1 MLAYIKSNYKTG
13 DTVQITC
20 SEGLI
25 SGEIEFVSN
34 KYIVLRQPN
43 GQIVG
48 IAAEDVR
55 TFTADCPVPLTPAV
69 KPATQAPAETD
80 EDAEESEALSDTDAT
95 IASEAASGY
104 GKTADYM
111 EDRPTLEFNP
121 KVVGKINLAQV
132 DPKYGKRS
140 FFRSATDESGNTD
153 TANTADTFHR
163 SASYSGPRKPY
174 VSARGRITYYN
185 AEKRYGFIHD
195 YTEDADIYFHQ
206 SQVVDSALYD
216 ELYKGTKVA
225 YTLGKNTQGLC
236 AYCLHLPC
244 TAESLMPLAED
255 LFDSRRYQQAQSILQ
270 QILDADPDNTAA
282 KDLLED
288 IRSAAPAIHDAD
300 TAYVPSPLY
309 AQAKKLYLA
318 KRVDEAEE
326 AYLHAIEAG
335 ERVESCVKD
344 LVTLYVSRYKQT
356 EDPEEKANC
365 KKKAMDFL
373 DSHRDKLADTLT
385 TKQFLAL
392 NYYLSLQEY
401 DSFIAVVDEI
411 LQDPTI
417 QRVSSKHAFYIW
429 QKAIVLNKLGRR
441 DDALALIDEGLAI
454 APTHHQ
460 LRRLQQYI
468 LYPEQQGEAPV
479 ASSAPAEDA
488 KEGSAD
494 TAADKS
500 KDNAGESSASSE
512 DKGGSWWQQTL
523 DTGW

>member
-216 ELYKGTKVA
+216 T
-225 YTLGKNTQGLC
+225 
-236 AYCLHLPC
+236 
-244 TAESLMPLAED
+244 S
-255 LFDSRRYQQAQSILQ
+255 
-270 QILDADPDNTAA
+270 
-282 KDLLED
+282 
-288 IRSAAPAIHDAD
+288 
-300 TAYVPSPLY
+300 
-309 AQAKKLYLA
+309 
-318 KRVDEAEE
+318 
-326 AYLHAIEAG
+326 
-335 ERVESCVKD
+335 
-344 LVTLYVSRYKQT
+344 VTGQ
-356 EDPEEKANC
+356 
-365 KKKAMDFL
+365 
-373 DSHRDKLADTLT
+373 
-385 TKQFLAL
+385 
-392 NYYLSLQEY
+392 
-401 DSFIAVVDEI
+401 
-411 LQDPTI
+411 
-417 QRVSSKHAFYIW
+417 
-429 QKAIVLNKLGRR
+429 
-441 DDALALIDEGLAI
+441 
-454 APTHHQ
+454 
-460 LRRLQQYI
+460 
-468 LYPEQQGEAPV
+468 
-479 ASSAPAEDA
+479 
-488 KEGSAD
+488 
-494 TAADKS
+494 
-500 KDNAGESSASSE
+500 
-512 DKGGSWWQQTL
+512 
-523 DTGW
+523 

>member
-25 SGEIEFVSN
+25 TGEIEFVSN

-43 GQIVG
+43 GQIMG
-48 IAAEDVR
+48 IAAEDVH

-69 KPATQAPAETD
+69 KPATQAPAETEDD
-80 EDAEESEALSDTDAT
+80 EEDGTFADAATQSETAQPN
-95 IASEAASGY
+95 GY
-104 GKTADYM
+104 GRTANYM

-140 FFRSATDESGNTD
+140 FFRSS
-153 TANTADTFHR
+153 ADTDSFGNAPADGDTPHHT
-163 SASYSGPRKPY
+163 AAYSGTRKPF

-185 AEKRYGFIHD
+185 TEKRYGFIHD
-195 YTEDADIYFHQ
+195 YTEDTDIYFHQ

-216 ELYKGTKVA
+216 ELCKGTKVA

-244 TAESLMPLAED
+244 TAESLLPLAED
-255 LFDSRRYQQAQSILQ
+255 FFDARRYQQAQSILQ

-282 KDLLED
+282 NDLLED

-300 TAYVPSPLY
+300 SAPFVPSPLY

-344 LVTLYVSRYKQT
+344 LVTLYVSRYKQA

-373 DSHRDKLADTLT
+373 DSHRDKLADNLT

-401 DSFIAVVDEI
+401 DSFITVVDEI
-411 LQDPTI
+411 LQDPAI
-417 QRVSSKHAFYIW
+417 QRVNSKRAFYIW

-441 DDALALIDEGLAI
+441 DDALELIDEGLSI
-454 APTHHQ
+454 VPTHHQ

-479 ASSAPAEDA
+479 ASAAPAEDG
-488 KEGSAD
+488 KEGETSTTTDEA
-494 TAADKS
+494 
-500 KDNAGESSASSE
+500 KDNAADSTASSE